1 MAGTNIS
8 TTNDQLDGLLQQC
21 QMSKVVMETIS
32 AASTALTIAAFVTR
46 QAALPGV
53 RYQLLAISW
62 LSATSLVF
70 TYSDSNLP

>member
-1 MAGTNIS
+1 MGAGNYS

-21 QMSKVVMETIS
+21 QLSKVVMENVS

-46 QAALPGV
+46 QAALSGV

-70 TYSDSNLP
+70 TYSDSTLP